1 MKVLTIHRGS
11 GCKHAVYP
19 VKLLNFNKWPLE
31 KQLFLALPHWFHFVV
46 LEAASYLKLSSMD
59 IYIFLE

>member
-46 LEAASYLKLSSMD
+46 LKAASYLKLTV
-59 IYIFLE
+59 